1 MLRSPAF
8 ADTLVIVNEFGEVG
22 LDHLLVEAV
31 EDGMVLLSA
40 GCLCCTV
47 RGDLVRTL
55 EDLLRRRDNGR
66 ISPFRRVVVETTG
79 LADPI
84 PVLAAVLHHPYLRLR
99 YAVDGVTTTV
109 DALLGAATLERQP
122 EACRQVAVADRI
134 VVTKTDLA
142 DGVSD
147 PELVRRLRELNPSAP
162 KLDAADPALDMS
174 SGGLFRPDGKIA
186 DVGDWLAAERLSH
199 SQDHHGPDP
208 NRHSP
213 TISSFVLTS
222 DRPVGQGAFDMFID
236 LIGSTFGGRVLRL
249 KGLVEFADTPGRPVL
264 VQGAGHVLH
273 VPAVLPGWPD
283 DDRRT
288 RLVFIVDDV
297 PRQAVE
303 RIWNAFSGRPAI
315 DEPDGAAL
323 GDNPLAPSTLVR

>member
-55 EDLLRRRDNGR
+55 EDLLRRRDNAR

-99 YAVDGVTTTV
+99 YAVDGVITTI
-109 DALLGAATLERQP
+109 DAVLGLPTLDRQA
-122 EACRQVAVADRI
+122 EARRQIAVADRI

-142 DGVSD
+142 GGTSGPD
-147 PELVRRLRELNPSAP
+147 LLQRLRELNPSAP
-162 KLDAADPALDMS
+162 MLDAADPALDLS
-174 SGGLFRPDGKIA
+174 TGGLFRPDGKIA
-186 DVGDWLAAERLSH
+186 DVADWLAAERLSH
-199 SQDHHGPDP
+199 SHHHHGHDP

-222 DRPVGQGAFDMFID
+222 DRPIGQGAFDMFID
-236 LIGSTFGGRVLRL
+236 LVGSTFGGRVLRL
-249 KGLVEFADTPGRPVL
+249 KGLVEFADMPGQPVL
-264 VQGAGHVLH
+264 IQGAGHVLH
-273 VPAVLPGWPD
+273 VPAVLPAWPD
-283 DDRRT
+283 EDHRT
-288 RLVFIVDDV
+288 RLVFIVDEV
-297 PRQAVE
+297 PREAVE
-303 RIWNAFSGRPAI
+303 RIWNAFTGQAGI
-315 DEPDGAAL
+315 DEADGTAL
-323 GDNPLAPSTLVR
+323 LDNPLAPSTLAR